1 MCTCIYYCIVYLN
14 NSKVCI
20 FCDVLHWC
28 CFLCVYYKYI
38 FHIFCQILKPNISPT
53 HLTFIDFSLTCLRL
67 IFKHP
72 HQPSKMKWCG
82 LKVTWSQ
89 CEFQILHFPRLVRT
103 FIGKYLRPFPWTCS
117 YAANNIYIH
126 YGGIFKLS
134 WHHTCTHIVDL
145 AISYFTRIYQNLS
158 LLQCVSFF
166 RS

>member
-1 MCTCIYYCIVYLN
+1 MLNNSLKLNVYLLWFQMLITVFFDITLIYIYYCIVYLN

-117 YAANNIYIH
+117 YIYTMEEYLNCRDI
-126 YGGIFKLS
+126 
-134 WHHTCTHIVDL
+134 
-145 AISYFTRIYQNLS
+145 TRVLT
-158 LLQCVSFF
+158 L
-166 RS
+166 